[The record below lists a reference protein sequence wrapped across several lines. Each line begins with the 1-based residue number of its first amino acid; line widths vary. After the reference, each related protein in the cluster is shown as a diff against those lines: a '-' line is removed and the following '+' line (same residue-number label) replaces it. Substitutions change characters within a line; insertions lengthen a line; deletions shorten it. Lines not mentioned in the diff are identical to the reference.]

1 MLLHFGPLTP
11 PEDGSVLMG
20 RPSEIRVRVPGSSA
34 NLGPG
39 FDALGLALGLYDEVE
54 VAVAPSGVA
63 IEVAG
68 EGAGRVPCDEAHLV
82 ARAMRT
88 AWDIVGASPPG
99 IRMRCR
105 NAIPHSRGLGSSAA
119 AAVAGAVAAVV
130 LAGRDAELER
140 DTILQVSAG
149 MEGHADNAAAS
160 LLGGFVVAW
169 SAPESTQ
176 GNNSQRFHAVRLD
189 AHPGIHPVA
198 LVAGTES
205 LTSTTRGLLPD
216 RVPLVD
222 AAFTGSRTALAVLA
236 FTQRPEL
243 LLPATEDRLH
253 QGYRR
258 PAYPKSADLVD
269 ALRKRGV
276 AAAISGAGPSVLALT
291 ADGSLP
297 PDLDLQGFTA
307 LPLPIDRH
315 GARVEIG

>member
-1 MLLHFGPLTP
+1 
-11 PEDGSVLMG
+11 MG
-20 RPSEIRVRVPGSSA
+20 RPSEVRVRVPGSSA

-39 FDALGLALGLYDEVE
+39 FDALGLALGIYDDVEVSAAADGLEVE
-54 VAVAPSGVA
+54 V
-63 IEVAG
+63 EG
-68 EGAGRVPCDEAHLV
+68 EGAGNVPCDDAHLV
-82 ARAMRT
+82 VRAMRT
-88 AWDIVGASPPG
+88 AWNIVGDAPPG
-99 IRMRCR
+99 LRMRCR
-105 NAIPHSRGLGSSAA
+105 NGIPHSRGLGSSAA

-140 DTILQVSAG
+140 DTILQVAAG

-169 SAPESTQ
+169 ETA
-176 GNNSQRFHAVRLD
+176 GNTSERFNAVRLD
-189 AHPGIHPVA
+189 AHPGILPVA
-198 LVAGTES
+198 LVAGVES

-258 PAYPKSADLVD
+258 PAYPESANLVD
-269 ALRKRGV
+269 ALRERGIP
-276 AAAISGAGPSVLALT
+276 AAISGAGPTVLALT
-291 ADGSLP
+291 FDGNVP
-297 PDLDLQGFTA
+297 GDLDLHGFTP
-307 LPLPIDRH
+307 LPLPVDAD